1 LKTIP
6 LLEPLEAD
14 LERVEQKMHEPV
26 HPDYPQLTAVLHL
39 LLDSGGKRL
48 RPALALLAGTF
59 HPADLEKLV
68 ALAASV
74 EMLHT
79 ATLVHDDLI
88 DGALLRR
95 GNNTLN
101 AQWSAGAT
109 VLTGDFLFARSA
121 ALAAE
126 TDSVRVMAIFADTL
140 MTICTGELRQI
151 FERRELPRLDSD
163 EDWETALE
171 CYDRRIHAKT
181 ASLFAAATE
190 AAAVLGDAP
199 PAHVT
204 ALRDYGH
211 LLGTGFQIMDDVLDF
226 RGDQD
231 VLGKPVGSD
240 LREGI
245 VTLPVLYYVR
255 AHPDDEKVP
264 SVVRDASD
272 DDLVRQ
278 VVNAIRESGA
288 VDQAIERARDFIV
301 RSKAALA
308 PLPESESRTMML
320 DLADYV
326 IARRK

>member
-1 LKTIP
+1 
-6 LLEPLEAD
+6 
-14 LERVEQKMHEPV
+14 
-26 HPDYPQLTAVLHL
+26 
-39 LLDSGGKRL
+39 
-48 RPALALLAGTF
+48 
-59 HPADLEKLV
+59 
-68 ALAASV
+68 
-74 EMLHT
+74 
-79 ATLVHDDLI
+79 
-88 DGALLRR
+88 
-95 GNNTLN
+95 
-101 AQWSAGAT
+101 
-109 VLTGDFLFARSA
+109 
-121 ALAAE
+121 
-126 TDSVRVMAIFADTL
+126 
-140 MTICTGELRQI
+140 
-151 FERRELPRLDSD
+151 
-163 EDWETALE
+163 
-171 CYDRRIHAKT
+171 
-181 ASLFAAATE
+181 
-190 AAAVLGDAP
+190 
-199 PAHVT
+199 VT